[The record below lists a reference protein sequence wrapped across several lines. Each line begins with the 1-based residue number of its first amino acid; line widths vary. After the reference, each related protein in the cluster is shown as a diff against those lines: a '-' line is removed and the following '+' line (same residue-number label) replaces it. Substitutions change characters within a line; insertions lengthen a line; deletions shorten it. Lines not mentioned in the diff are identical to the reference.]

1 MSNLLS
7 PNMYLYSTS
16 SYNNQI
22 TPPLGK
28 NSIEYQPSDVDL
40 LRYRLGNVY
49 IGDTGFVYAHASNP
63 LIVPNAPS
71 IVYQISKIEKGTK
84 IETFNAPVTLPTGK
98 VVYVPVT

>member
-1 MSNLLS
+1 MSNLLN

-49 IGDTGFVYAHASNP
+49 TGADFAY
-63 LIVPNAPS
+63 
-71 IVYQISKIEKGTK
+71 
-84 IETFNAPVTLPTGK
+84 
-98 VVYVPVT
+98 